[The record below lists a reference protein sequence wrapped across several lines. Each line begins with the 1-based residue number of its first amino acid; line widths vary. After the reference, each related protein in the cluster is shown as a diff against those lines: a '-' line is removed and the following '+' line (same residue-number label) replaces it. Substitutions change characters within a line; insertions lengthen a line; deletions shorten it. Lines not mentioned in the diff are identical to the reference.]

1 MHPFRTYI
9 ARYGRL
15 SPEEWE
21 AVEAC
26 LQQVDL
32 KAGEILMAQGKV
44 CRHFWFVEEG
54 LLRYYSEAD
63 GEERTKFFTVAPYAF
78 TAQKSFTSGLPA
90 QEAIDA
96 LEPCRLWA
104 LSVEDA
110 NDLLRLPGWSAFVRK
125 LVLEVQA
132 YTEALLVDMQTLT
145 AEQRYA
151 KMLEEEPELVR
162 RVSLKHLASYL
173 GIAPQSLSRIRARAA
188 GSRK

>member
-1 MHPFRTYI
+1 MHAFHTYI
-9 ARYGRL
+9 GRYARL

-32 KAGEILMAQGKV
+32 KAGVILLAQGTV

-63 GEERTKFFTVAPYAF
+63 GEERTKFFTLAPYAF
-78 TAQKSFTSGLPA
+78 TAQKSFTTGLPA
-90 QEAIDA
+90 QEAIGA

-104 LSVEDA
+104 LSVKDA
-110 NDLLRLPGWSAFVRK
+110 NDLLRLPGWSVFVRK

-162 RVSLKHLASYL
+162 RVPLKHLASYL
-173 GIAPQSLSRIRARAA
+173 GIAPQSLSRIRARAS